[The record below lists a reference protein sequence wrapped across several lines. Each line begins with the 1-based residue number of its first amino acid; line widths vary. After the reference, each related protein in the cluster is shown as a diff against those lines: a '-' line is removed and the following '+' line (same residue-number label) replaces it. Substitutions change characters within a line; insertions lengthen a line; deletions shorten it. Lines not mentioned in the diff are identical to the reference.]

1 MQYNRL
7 DNSNLTSNG
16 TIEENNL
23 LNSNE
28 SRTLNPWNSKKIP
41 KSTSLF
47 SGRLKKKNFY
57 FLINFL

>member
-16 TIEENNL
+16 TIEDNNL
-23 LNSNE
+23 LNSTEN
-28 SRTLNPWNSKKIP
+28 RTLNPWNSKKLS

-47 SGRLKKKNFY
+47 SGRYKTSCFY
-57 FLINFL
+57 FF